1 MKLDNKKSLVAFF
14 SHTGENNAV
23 GNIHEGNT
31 HIVANFIA
39 EGVGANLFEIKP
51 VQAYPLSYEK
61 CTEVAKKELE
71 ENARPEIIS
80 DCDLTDY
87 EVVFIGYPEWWDE
100 PPMPVLTFLE
110 GHNWEGK
117 IVIPFTTHE
126 GSGFGKSQGMIANAV
141 KGATMLKGFAIEG
154 KTAQLHREKTMTAV
168 DKWLKSI
175 GYTIIPDF
183 DVQSHT

>member
-14 SHTGENNAV
+14 SHTGENYAV

-31 HIVANFIA
+31 HIVANYIA

-51 VQAYPLSYEK
+51 VKPYPQTYDQCKEQAE
-61 CTEVAKKELE
+61 KELA
-71 ENARPEIIS
+71 ENARPALIA

-87 EVVFIGYPEWWDE
+87 EVVFIGFPEWCDE
-100 PPMPVLTFLE
+100 PPMPVMTFLDA
-110 GHNWEGK
+110 HDWKGK
-117 IVIPFTTHE
+117 IVVPFTTHE
-126 GSGFGKSQGMIANAV
+126 GSGFGKSLKSVADSV

-154 KTAQLHREKTMTAV
+154 KIAQLHREKTMTAV
-168 DKWLKSI
+168 DKWLKDL